1 MLNSKIATCAI
12 ALGLLAIP
20 AAAAAPSAGANGW
33 IVDHS
38 QSTLGFA
45 GTASG
50 AEFTGKFGKWDAA
63 IQFDPAALAKSS
75 AEVTIDMTSADS
87 GDPARDSSLPEA
99 DWFSTALFPQ
109 ATFKTDSI
117 RAGDAAGSY
126 VADGTLTIRNVS
138 KPASLPFT
146 LAIDG
151 DTAKMQG
158 SLTLKRT
165 DFGVGQGAWTSPS
178 TVALNVKVNVE
189 VTATRAK

>member
-1 MLNSKIATCAI
+1 MLRNKIATGAM

-20 AAAAAPSAGANGW
+20 AIAATPATGANAW
-33 IVDHS
+33 TVDHS
-38 QSTLGFA
+38 QSNLGFE
-45 GTASG
+45 GNASG
-50 AEFTGKFGKWDAA
+50 QAFTGKFTKWEAA

-75 AEVTIDMTSADS
+75 AEVTIDMASVDS
-87 GDPARDSSLPEA
+87 GDPSRDTSLPEP
-99 DWFSTALFPQ
+99 DWFSTTLFPQ

-146 LAIDG
+146 LTIDG

-165 DFGVGQGAWTSPS
+165 DFGVGQNAWASPS
-178 TVALNVKVNVE
+178 TVALDVKVNVD
-189 VTATRAK
+189 VTATRSK